1 MTNLTPS
8 PLPLWKHRPRRKRA
22 PPLLF
27 GTRGPGSLYR
37 RLKSLGLLATRDRAA
52 ALAFLFADYPDPF
65 PLAERIELIARFVAA
80 TNAIRCYHTQAE
92 LFVVADALLRMG
104 RRPGLTVVE
113 AGVAKAAS
121 SAKLSLV
128 VSRLGGTLHLFD
140 SFRGIPHNGEKLTR
154 LDGSPVEF
162 FKGAFTGRVP
172 TVTQN
177 LQRFGCPRCCV
188 LHKGLFEETL
198 PAFEPGAGRFIDLA
212 LLDVD
217 LLSSTRTCLTHLFPK
232 LRLGGAIFTQDG
244 HIREVVELLGSAR
257 FWIDEVG
264 VVSPPRIEG
273 LGKRKLL
280 KIVRES

>member
-1 MTNLTPS
+1 MTAPS
-8 PLPLWKHRPRRKRA
+8 PLPLWKHRPRRHRA
-22 PPLLF
+22 PPLPF

-52 ALAFLFADYPDPF
+52 LLSFLGAEFPEPF
-65 PLAERIELIARFVAA
+65 PLAERLELVARFVAA
-80 TNAIRCYHTQAE
+80 TDAIRCYHTQAE
-92 LFVVADALLRMG
+92 LLVVAEALCRLG

-140 SFRGIPHNGEKLTR
+140 SFRGMPENGERLTR
-154 LDGSPVEF
+154 LDGSPVAF

-172 TVTQN
+172 TVTKN

-188 LHKGLFEETL
+188 LHKGLFEETM
-198 PAFEPGAGRFIDLA
+198 PGFDPGGPIDLA

-217 LLSSTRTCLTHLFPK
+217 LLASTRTCLVHLFPR
-232 LRLGGAIFTQDG
+232 LRPGGVVFSQDG
-244 HIREVVELLGSAR
+244 HLREIAALLASER
-257 FWIDEVG
+257 FWRDEVG
-264 VVSPPRIEG
+264 TLPPRIDG
-273 LGKRKLL
+273 LGARKFLRIE
-280 KIVRES
+280 KPR